1 MVRDV
6 SFVLLSRVVIAPVVP
21 SFSEPENG
29 LSICQHSRTE
39 APLSVA
45 TVVTLSLRAV
55 VVAHATS
62 VTTTTDDNIWL
73 VRISL
78 LIYSAS

>member
-45 TVVTLSLRAV
+45 TVVTLSLRTAAG
-55 VVAHATS
+55 AHAAS
-62 VTTTTDDNIWL
+62 VTAATDENIRL
-73 VRISL
+73 VRIFL
-78 LIYSAS
+78 VGWRI